1 MEPLSPSAA
10 QLAARPGNRAGV
22 GRGRTGS
29 LAEMV
34 HEFRN
39 HLALLVAGITELRS
53 TVPTGLAAGWGHTLA
68 DMEAS
73 MDLMD
78 SMLTWIEASVDP
90 AVDEGPEG
98 VFEAAAILERAR
110 MMAAPLLGG
119 RTKLTL
125 LPRPATFR
133 NRGAVV
139 ECALAALISHLAR
152 PDSPLA
158 ASGALGQAAPGREI
172 RVAVEGG
179 AETAPCF
186 VLTVHDPAGVRRTVP
201 ARGWRISLA
210 ESLLAPL
217 GGSVGIVHGDEDGRS
232 GLLVRFA
239 LQ

>member
-1 MEPLSPSAA
+1 
-10 QLAARPGNRAGV
+10 
-22 GRGRTGS
+22 
-29 LAEMV
+29 MV

-53 TVPTGLAAGWGHTLA
+53 TVPTGVAAGWGHTLA

-90 AVDEGPEG
+90 AVDEGPDG
-98 VFEAAAILERAR
+98 VSEASAILEGAR
-110 MMAAPLLGG
+110 TMAAPLLGG
-119 RTKLTL
+119 RTKLAL
-125 LPRPATFR
+125 VSRPATFR

-152 PDSPLA
+152 PDSPITA
-158 ASGALGQAAPGREI
+158 AGARDPRAPGREI

-179 AETAPCF
+179 TETPPCF
-186 VLTVHDPAGVRRTVP
+186 VVTVHDGSGFGRAIAT
-201 ARGWRISLA
+201 RGWRISLA
-210 ESLLAPL
+210 ESLMAPL
-217 GGSVGIVHGDEDGRS
+217 GGSVGVVYGAEGDPS
-232 GLLVRFA
+232 GLLLRFA